1 MGKRGRY
8 SPPMTGTQQC
18 ALIVED
24 DQVSCQ
30 WLEHLLWQ
38 YGYDSASVGTLA
50 EAHERLNGCCCVILD
65 LALPDGN
72 GVEILRRIR
81 HDNLP
86 IKVAV
91 LTGTRDYS
99 ALSTVIMLKPDALLF
114 KPVEPTEL
122 MSWLNAS
129 CI

>member
-1 MGKRGRY
+1 MLTATKN
-8 SPPMTGTQQC
+8 C

-24 DQVSCQ
+24 DPITRE
-30 WLEHLLWQ
+30 WLENFLRLH
-38 YGYDSASVGTLA
+38 GYDSASVGTLA
-50 EAHERLNGCCCVILD
+50 GAHERLDGCCCVILD
-65 LALPDGN
+65 LMLPDGN

-99 ALSTVIMLKPDALLF
+99 ALGTTIMLKPDAMLF
-114 KPVEPTEL
+114 KPVDANEL
-122 MSWLNAS
+122 LSWLNAG